1 MEKLSIKPADIS
13 HLDRIIEIYN
23 QAINEGFATADT
35 KPYTVK
41 DKIPWFESHDSI
53 HPIYISIMENEV
65 VGWLSVSP
73 YRPGRMALSK
83 AREVS
88 YYVDSNYRRRNIASQ
103 LLQHAINEAKNLGAE
118 SYIAILLDKNMASI
132 NILEKFNFQI
142 WGHLPGIADFDGVRC
157 GHLYYGK
164 HLLK

>member
-1 MEKLSIKPADIS
+1 MEQLSIKIADIS
-13 HLDRIIEIYN
+13 HLHRIIEIYN
-23 QAINEGFATADT
+23 QAINEGFATADA
-35 KPYTVK
+35 KPYTKK
-41 DKIPWFESHDSI
+41 DKTPWFNSHDSL
-53 HPIYISIMENEV
+53 HPTYVYTMENEV

-73 YRPGRMALSK
+73 YRQGRLALSK

-103 LLQHAINEAKNLGAE
+103 LLQHAINEAKSIGAE

-132 NILEKFNFQI
+132 NILEKFNFQK
-142 WGHLPGIADFDGVRC
+142 WGHLPDIADFDGVKC

-164 HLLK
+164 YLLK